1 MHPVRPPR
9 VGATLPQRNFRDG
22 DRRPRILFLCTGNS
36 CRSQMAEGLL
46 RSLAGR
52 RYRAASAGTD
62 PQGVNPGAVT
72 AMAEIG
78 IDISDHRSR
87 HVDDFLG
94 TGVDTVITVCSRAAT
109 NCPVFPERTR
119 MERWSFDDPAEARGS
134 ATERATTFRR
144 VRDEIAD
151 AIRGWLAERT
161 AQG

>member
-1 MHPVRPPR
+1 MSQHNPRAADRPPS
-9 VGATLPQRNFRDG
+9 V
-22 DRRPRILFLCTGNS
+22 LFLCTGNS

-52 RYRAASAGTD
+52 RYQAASAGTH
-62 PQGVNPGAVT
+62 PQRVHPGAVR

-78 IDISDHRSR
+78 IDISGHQSQ

-94 TGVDTVITVCSRAAT
+94 TGVDTVITVCSRAAG

-119 MERWSFDDPAEARGS
+119 MVRWCFDDPAEAGGS
-134 ATERATTFRR
+134 ASERAQTFRR

-151 AIRGWLAERT
+151 AIRGWLAEQPGRD
-161 AQG
+161 